1 MKLKKTNETVNKQY
15 DEDGG
20 VIEILQ
26 STQYQLIDE
35 TGVVG
40 SASVYSG
47 GYSINFNKPGDCA
60 EMKAALVGLL
70 NIEEVIE

>member
-15 DEDGG
+15 DENGG
-20 VIEILQ
+20 VVEILQ

-47 GYSINFNKPGDCA
+47 GYSLNFNKPGDTSA
-60 EMKAALVGLL
+60 MKTALIGLL
-70 NIEEVIE
+70 NIEEVV